1 MLTTHVIPILS
12 RAHCLW
18 HHVDL
23 PGNVKARD
31 YKMAN
36 VIQSIKE
43 DLQEFDIK
51 VENDGLID
59 KS

>member
-1 MLTTHVIPILS
+1 VS
-12 RAHCLW
+12 
-18 HHVDL
+18 L
-23 PGNVKARD
+23 PGDVKARD

-36 VIQSIKE
+36 VIQMIKE

-51 VENDGLID
+51 VDNDGLID